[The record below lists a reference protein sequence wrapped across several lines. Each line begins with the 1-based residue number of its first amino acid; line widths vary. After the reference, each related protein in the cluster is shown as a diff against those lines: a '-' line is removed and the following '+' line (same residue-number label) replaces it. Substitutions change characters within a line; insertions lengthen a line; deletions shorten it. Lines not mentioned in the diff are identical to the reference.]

1 MIRTVYIE
9 GVKATVQKF
18 NFKVFS
24 IDSLM
29 IVTLILSGCN
39 NTTTSN
45 IDDPGRRIRN
55 ETAATVNGKAIKL
68 EEVER
73 GLKQQAQG
81 QESRMSPLEL
91 AAARLQILESLIQ
104 QEVMYQKAE
113 KEETVPTDE
122 EVTAEFNKLK
132 TGSGQSAEQFEKKL
146 QETGETEATLK
157 DSLKKQLAFNKLI
170 DKITGKIESP
180 KDSEIEAF
188 YNSNKEGFK
197 NKRGAQLAA
206 IVIDPEKTSDSD
218 TTTTDIE
225 AQQKAKEVGER
236 CMRGADFA
244 TVAREASEDPQTKM
258 QGGDWRY
265 FTEEEMKQAFGQGLS
280 DYVMTKMKNGD
291 VIPQAIPFQGKILI
305 LKLQSKQETDE
316 DRTLETP
323 GVREEIT
330 KYFIDSR
337 KQLLSQSYAAV
348 TLNEAKIENFLAQK
362 VVENPN
368 ELSGAR
374 PANAEPA
381 NTNPITNVNANSAVS
396 NANSQCKT
404 RRNTNATANANTAN
418 KANTGK

>member
-24 IDSLM
+24 IVSLM

-45 IDDPGRRIRN
+45 STDPGKTDLN
-55 ETAATVNGKAIKL
+55 ETAATVNGKVIKL

-81 QESRMSPLEL
+81 QESKMSPLEL
-91 AAARLQILESLIQ
+91 AAARLQVLESLIQ

-113 KEETVPTDE
+113 KEGTVPTDE
-122 EVTAEFNKLK
+122 EVTAELNKLK

-146 QETGETEATLK
+146 QETGATEQTLK

-206 IVIDPEKTSDSD
+206 IVIDPQKTSDSD
-218 TTTTDIE
+218 TTDDRHRSP
-225 AQQKAKEVGER
+225 AKSQRSRRKSDAR
-236 CMRGADFA
+236 CGFCHR
-244 TVAREASEDPQTKM
+244 RP
-258 QGGDWRY
+258 R
-265 FTEEEMKQAFGQGLS
+265 
-280 DYVMTKMKNGD
+280 
-291 VIPQAIPFQGKILI
+291 
-305 LKLQSKQETDE
+305 
-316 DRTLETP
+316 
-323 GVREEIT
+323 
-330 KYFIDSR
+330 
-337 KQLLSQSYAAV
+337 SQR
-348 TLNEAKIENFLAQK
+348 
-362 VVENPN
+362 
-368 ELSGAR
+368 R
-374 PANAEPA
+374 PANQ
-381 NTNPITNVNANSAVS
+381 NAGRRLALFHR
-396 NANSQCKT
+396 
-404 RRNTNATANANTAN
+404 RRNETGIRTGFIRLCDDEDEKRRCRSAGDSVSRENSHPETATKTGNRRRPNSG
-418 KANTGK
+418 NTGRS